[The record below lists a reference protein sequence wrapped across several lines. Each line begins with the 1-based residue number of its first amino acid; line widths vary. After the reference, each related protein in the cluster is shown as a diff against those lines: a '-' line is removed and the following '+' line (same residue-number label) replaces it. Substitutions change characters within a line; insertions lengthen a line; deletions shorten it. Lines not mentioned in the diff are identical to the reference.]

1 MMAQQ
6 GQMGVSGSPGNAM
19 PGMHFQQ
26 FSTSP
31 NMGMPARPGNVVM
44 PGMQYQQQQPNM
56 GMPAG
61 RGNVVMP
68 QMQQQPNMAM
78 PAGRGNVVMPGMQ
91 YQQQPPQPNMG
102 PGVAQANAMQFQQF
116 GAGSMS
122 QAPSP
127 AANVNPS
134 SNFSSGNPFA

>member
-1 MMAQQ
+1 
-6 GQMGVSGSPGNAM
+6 
-19 PGMHFQQ
+19 
-26 FSTSP
+26 
-31 NMGMPARPGNVVM
+31 VM

-68 QMQQQPNMAM
+68 QMQQQPNMAMPAGRGNVVMPGMQYQQQQPNMGM